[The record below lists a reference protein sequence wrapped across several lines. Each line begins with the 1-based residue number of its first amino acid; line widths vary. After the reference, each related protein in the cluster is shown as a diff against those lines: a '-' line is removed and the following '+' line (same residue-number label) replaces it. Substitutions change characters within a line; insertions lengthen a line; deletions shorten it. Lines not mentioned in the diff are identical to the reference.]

1 MTSFPLPPDHGVVW
15 WLPVPQG
22 GTDWARLERC
32 LNGEERERATRF
44 RFDAD
49 RHAYIAAHALVRALL
64 SACDGAVAP
73 AAWRFTVT
81 THGRPEIAADLA
93 GTPPLRANL
102 SHTRRLV
109 AAAVCRGH
117 DVGID
122 TEDAARGTLTMDLA
136 THFFAPAEVAQ
147 AQALPA
153 AVRQDALYGFWTCKE
168 AYIKAVGLGLSLPL
182 DSFAF
187 TLDPAT
193 LEPLSIGFAPGSGD
207 DPGGWLFRRLL
218 PLPDHPLVLALRHPR
233 PQRVTI
239 STATLTADALGD
251 MLEGGTGLST
261 GAGPV

>member
-1 MTSFPLPPDHGVVW
+1 MTLSPLPPGHAMVW
-15 WLPVPQG
+15 WLPVPG
-22 GTDWARLERC
+22 ADADWRRLERC
-32 LNGEERERATRF
+32 LNGEERERAARF

-64 SACDGAVAP
+64 STCDGAVAP
-73 AAWRFTVT
+73 AAWRFTAT
-81 THGRPEIAADLA
+81 GHGRPEIAADLA
-93 GTPPLRANL
+93 GTPPLRVNL

-122 TEDAARGTLTMDLA
+122 TEDATRGTLTMDLA
-136 THFFAPAEVAQ
+136 AHFFAPAEVAQ
-147 AQALPA
+147 LQAMPA
-153 AVRQDALYGFWTCKE
+153 AVRRDALYGFWTCKE

-182 DSFAF
+182 DSFFF

-193 LEPLSIGFAPGSGD
+193 LEPRTIGFAPGGGD

-218 PLPDHPLVLALRHPR
+218 PLPGHPLALALRHPQ
-233 PQRVTI
+233 PLRVTI
-239 STATLTADALGD
+239 STAALTADALGD
-251 MLEGGTGLST
+251 MLEGGVGLST